1 MLDKS
6 TISQKVREYI
16 IDSTFTDASKIV
28 EESMIFKE
36 GYLDSMG
43 LVSLISFL
51 ESEFGISTQDRV
63 LIEENFESINAISA
77 YVLVKK
83 SA

>member
-51 ESEFGISTQDRV
+51 ESEFGISTQDRD